1 MVAVVDDYVYA
12 AIFSLFMDAIFGGGD
27 TSVTNSVINQEAA
40 PPQGPPAPPVGQG
53 AQDVPIGPGST
64 IPPDGVGPII
74 GGQQALENAI
84 QQAAAAGVLT
94 GEQAG
99 EAQVLEPTPTP
110 STKEEQKTAQKPKK
124 EPPSLGDILAAIP
137 EALNSPVV
145 AQMLAPRQ
153 PPTVLDQRAVSAQ
166 GADPAGLVGNFAQV
180 NQPFDIGRLLSSLP
194 GVR

>member
-12 AIFSLFMDAIFGGGD
+12 AIFSVFMDAIFGGGD
-27 TSVTNSVINQEAA
+27 VSVTNETINQEAA
-40 PPQGPPAPPVGQG
+40 PPVGAPAPPIGQG

-94 GEQAG
+94 GQGAPAG
-99 EAQVLEPTPTP
+99 GELEPTPTP
-110 STKEEQKTAQKPKK
+110 GKKEEQKTAQKTKK

-145 AQMLAPRQ
+145 AQLFAARQ
-153 PPTVLDQRAVSAQ
+153 PPTVLDQSAVSAQ
-166 GADPAGLVGNFAQV
+166 GAPPAGLVGNFAQV
-180 NQPFDIGRLLSSLP
+180 HQPFDIGSLLASLP